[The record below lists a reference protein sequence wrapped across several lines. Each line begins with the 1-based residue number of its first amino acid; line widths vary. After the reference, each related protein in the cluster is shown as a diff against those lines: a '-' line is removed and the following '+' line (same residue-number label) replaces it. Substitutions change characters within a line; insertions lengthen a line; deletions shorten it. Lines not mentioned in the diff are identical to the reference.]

1 MSGGDEDRESLGGP
15 SNPSDGTFLDT
26 PELSASMMVD
36 NSADK
41 GSPGEGVRNTKA
53 GSVALV
59 HSPQTKEE
67 KIRHTRQYIASFMK
81 GVRWPFK
88 AGVLR
93 RFIECRKRDRASDC
107 SVVWDGVVL

>member
-36 NSADK
+36 NSANK
-41 GSPGEGVRNTKA
+41 GGPGEGVRNTKA
-53 GSVALV
+53 GNVALV

-67 KIRHTRQYIASFMK
+67 KIRHTRHMASFTK
-81 GVRWPFK
+81 GVGWPFK
-88 AGVLR
+88 AGVLGEW
-93 RFIECRKRDRASDC
+93 FLEC
-107 SVVWDGVVL
+107 